1 MRERIFHENISRKK
15 LRYPDGVLVKLP
27 VDQFPVKEFNISR
40 YGFPK
45 SDVTMFDEMQKS
57 TNQDMSLYAA
67 FAARLGKIIAERPN
81 GINLWLD
88 PESKTKLNPVAI
100 SKFTQMYRPAWMQ
113 TQAEEKQFINW
124 YCDTYDMP
132 LLRQKLDEQQKHEDE
147 QETPPENPLAE

>member
-1 MRERIFHENISRKK
+1 MRERIIHETISRKK

-27 VDQFPVKEFNISR
+27 VDQFPVKECNISR

-45 SDVTMFDEMQKS
+45 SDVTMFDEMQRS
-57 TNQDMSLYAA
+57 TNVDMSLYAA

-88 PESKTKLNPVAI
+88 DAKTKINPEAI

-113 TQAEEKQFINW
+113 TQAEEKQYINW
-124 YCDTYDMP
+124 FCEQYDMP
-132 LLRQKLDEQQKHEDE
+132 LFRQKLEEQQKYEDE
-147 QETPPENPLAE
+147 QETPPETPPAE